1 MRAAPGVPSGTW
13 PPPCCGSSTRL
24 GSGGPLEAA
33 TAETVEHPP
42 FGWMTWLVKSKKNQK
57 SLDFLGILADN
68 DVAGIPISGDVP
80 SSSQLYLH
88 VPCFLLNLQQRC
100 LADTDPQRMFI
111 VFRGWLKP
119 TTSLCSICLKL
130 EYHPHQLVI
139 DIPSSPRHIYHQS
152 FHRIA
157 FIPYLPIDFH
167 LFFKQ
172 GTTWYH
178 QPVVLTC
185 KCSSSELFVD
195 RFHHNYRGYNFYI
208 YVYIYIYI
216 RVGICIYI
224 YILDINIS
232 QLMA

>member
-1 MRAAPGVPSGTW
+1 
-13 PPPCCGSSTRL
+13 
-24 GSGGPLEAA
+24 
-33 TAETVEHPP
+33 
-42 FGWMTWLVKSKKNQK
+42 
-57 SLDFLGILADN
+57 
-68 DVAGIPISGDVP
+68 
-80 SSSQLYLH
+80 
-88 VPCFLLNLQQRC
+88 
-100 LADTDPQRMFI
+100 MFI

-157 FIPYLPIDFH
+157 FIPYLPIDFR

-195 RFHHNYRGYNFYI
+195 RFHHNYRGYNL
-208 YVYIYIYI
+208 YIYIYTCGNMYI
-216 RVGICIYI
+216 YIYTCGNMYI
-224 YILDINIS
+224 YILVYIYINIS

>member
-1 MRAAPGVPSGTW
+1 MFSAELTTEVF
-13 PPPCCGSSTRL
+13 
-24 GSGGPLEAA
+24 GGYWSP
-33 TAETVEHPP
+33 TYVH
-42 FGWMTWLVKSKKNQK
+42 
-57 SLDFLGILADN
+57 
-68 DVAGIPISGDVP
+68 
-80 SSSQLYLH
+80 
-88 VPCFLLNLQQRC
+88 R
-100 LADTDPQRMFI
+100 
-111 VFRGWLKP
+111 FRGWLKP

-195 RFHHNYRGYNFYI
+195 RFHHNYRGYNLYI
-208 YVYIYIYI
+208 YVYIYIY
-216 RVGICIYI
+216 VWEYVYIYI
-224 YILDINIS
+224 YVWEYVYIYISVYIYINIS